1 MLTPQNHN
9 SCWIRNT
16 GTRLTKA
23 FLLFVAVVLLS
34 SVSGSQENNE
44 DEVPNKTTTAK
55 PTKNNPDTESF
66 PEKEWGTYYDPK
78 KHFCGDS
85 DCYKILGFNFETWGK
100 NPPSIK
106 DITQSYRKLSRRW
119 HPDKNKDK
127 GAKGR
132 FVRINKAYEVL
143 TDSSLRKEYDHL
155 RERPDEYYKKYGS
168 SVLYS
173 YAPKSDTLFVV
184 AILLFIGCVFTW
196 FVQKQRWQQVADKV
210 IRDAVEGLKAHEGG
224 STESIAA
231 REKAEK
237 RLEKEKEEEQEKE
250 GNEDDSSP
258 NCIKKPNEKVK
269 AKGKQTKK
277 EIRDLQKEE
286 LRPYIIDAVKEYKDF
301 GAGFHQPTWRD
312 LLIVRMSFWPFYI
325 VIGIFWE
332 CKYYFR
338 RLRKIELSDE
348 EREILTKR
356 SVGTVVWLSA
366 SDQDRKEMVKRE
378 LWVMANLEEWQE
390 VLEVRQLSSGDQKR
404 YNRMKKKEKKQSIKN
419 D

>member
-1 MLTPQNHN
+1 M
-9 SCWIRNT
+9 
-16 GTRLTKA
+16 G
-23 FLLFVAVVLLS
+23 
-34 SVSGSQENNE
+34 
-44 DEVPNKTTTAK
+44 
-55 PTKNNPDTESF
+55 
-66 PEKEWGTYYDPK
+66 
-78 KHFCGDS
+78 
-85 DCYKILGFNFETWGK
+85 
-100 NPPSIK
+100 
-106 DITQSYRKLSRRW
+106 
-119 HPDKNKDK
+119 
-127 GAKGR
+127 
-132 FVRINKAYEVL
+132 
-143 TDSSLRKEYDHL
+143 
-155 RERPDEYYKKYGS
+155 
-168 SVLYS
+168 
-173 YAPKSDTLFVV
+173 KSDTLFVV

-237 RLEKEKEEEQEKE
+237 RLE
-250 GNEDDSSP
+250 
-258 NCIKKPNEKVK
+258 
-269 AKGKQTKK
+269 
-277 EIRDLQKEE
+277 KEE

-390 VLEVRQLSSGDQKR
+390 VLEFRQLSSGDQKR